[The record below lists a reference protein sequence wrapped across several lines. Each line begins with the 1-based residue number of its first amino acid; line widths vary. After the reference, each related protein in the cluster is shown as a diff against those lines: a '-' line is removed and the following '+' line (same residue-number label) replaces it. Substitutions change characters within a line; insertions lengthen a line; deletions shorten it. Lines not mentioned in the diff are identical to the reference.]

1 MPLDV
6 RRELKLGD
14 IRVVIE
20 PEKYPEDDFLA
31 YIAFG
36 QDDDPDATDYLLPLG
51 PKQWETLKDLV
62 DETFR
67 HMQTYLDRLPK
78 EDEDGD
84 EEE

>member
-1 MPLDV
+1 MNTCLDSPCRNPLTNHGL
-6 RRELKLGD
+6 RETRGGS
-14 IRVVIE
+14 
-20 PEKYPEDDFLA
+20 DFLA